1 MEDIKS
7 VFAKNVID
15 LRTAQGWTQAELAE
29 KLHYSD
35 KAVSKWERGESIPEI
50 STLMAIAD
58 LFGVSLDYLVRGKDA
73 EIQTQKDDKQL
84 VKNRIIIT
92 CLSVLVAWFVAA
104 LVFVAVDI
112 IPVQTYLHLLS
123 FLYAIPVSM
132 IIWLVFNS
140 IWFNPRRNYIIISL
154 LIWSLLA
161 AIYLTLLFTGHN
173 YWQLFC
179 LGIPGQAA
187 VILWS
192 NLRYGKPNT

>member
-7 VFAKNVID
+7 VFAKNIIQ

-35 KAVSKWERGESIPEI
+35 KAVSKWERGESVPEI

-58 LFGVSLDYLVRGKDA
+58 LFGVSLDYLVRGRET
-73 EIQTQKDDKQL
+73 EIQGKTKDKRL
-84 VKNRIIIT
+84 MKNRVIIT
-92 CLSVLVAWFVAA
+92 CLSVLVAWFVAS
-104 LVFVAVDI
+104 LVFVTVDI
-112 IPVQTYLHLLS
+112 IPVDTHLHLLS

-140 IWFNPRRNYIIISL
+140 IWFNPRQNFIIISL

-161 AIYLTLLFTGHN
+161 VIYLTLLFIGHN

-179 LGIPGQAA
+179 LGIPGQVA
-187 VILWS
+187 VVLWS
-192 NLRYGKPNT
+192 NLHYGKENE